1 MGVQKEL
8 EDRLKPSQQ
17 LQDSLY
23 QAKDGLPVPPDP
35 IKNALDAFA
44 KQALGDIGEHTLI
57 AESLTVPTSHEA
69 CHAHILAAIPKVV
82 HLAHLSLRVSTLH
95 IGTDCQYPRALCQAW
110 S

>member
-1 MGVQKEL
+1 MQVYGLVEEALMGVQKEL
-8 EDRLKPSQQ
+8 ENRLKPSQQ

-57 AESLTVPTSHEA
+57 AGLLTVLTSH
-69 CHAHILAAIPKVV
+69 
-82 HLAHLSLRVSTLH
+82 
-95 IGTDCQYPRALCQAW
+95 
-110 S
+110 